1 MKTVLTVGSGQVS
14 QCQKPRGWLGRF
26 VLWNMNYR
34 HSKATDWGLGHV
46 CVEKD
51 FTILDVGCGGGRT
64 LSKLATAA
72 TQGKVY
78 GIDYSKESVA
88 VTKRMNARWLE
99 MGRVE
104 VRQASVSHLPFQDG
118 MFDLVTAVETHFWWP
133 DLAADMHKRP
143 QRQRY
148 IERTRLVALRSPRSS
163 PRSWAERLNQ
173 TQRHR
178 TRG

>member
-1 MKTVLTVGSGQVS
+1 M
-14 QCQKPRGWLGRF
+14 RR
-26 VLWNMNYR
+26 
-34 HSKATDWGLGHV
+34 
-46 CVEKD
+46 ED

-78 GIDYSKESVA
+78 GIDYSKERVA

-148 IERTRLVALRSPRSS
+148 IERTRLVALRSQS
-163 PRSWAERLNQ
+163 A
-173 TQRHR
+173 
-178 TRG
+178 

>member
-1 MKTVLTVGSGQVS
+1 M
-14 QCQKPRGWLGRF
+14 RR
-26 VLWNMNYR
+26 
-34 HSKATDWGLGHV
+34 
-46 CVEKD
+46 ED

-78 GIDYSKESVA
+78 GIDYSKERVA

-118 MFDLVTAVETHFWWP
+118 MFDLVTAVENVPFPTGSYCRD
-133 DLAADMHKRP
+133 DLSSKVFVD
-143 QRQRY
+143 RQ
-148 IERTRLVALRSPRSS
+148 PR
-163 PRSWAERLNQ
+163 Q
-173 TQRHR
+173 F
-178 TRG
+178 